1 MALNNAASGEDTLTN
16 AKLSSLRAV
25 GSGFGYLIYELKAD
39 ADFYALAKGCRF
51 VWEAMQH
58 TPYLPQYLVRDGS
71 FCPNSRII
79 RAINNRLLCMAIFYF
94 IGNCLSTLITHIFYA
109 ALFSNL

>member
-1 MALNNAASGEDTLTN
+1 MYTNIDVTDLQSFVTVALNNAASGEDTLTN

-39 ADFYALAKGCRF
+39 ADIHALAKGCRF

-58 TPYLPQYLVRDGS
+58 TPNLPQYLVRDGNLIKS
-71 FCPNSRII
+71 LSDWF
-79 RAINNRLLCMAIFYF
+79 CMAISQ
-94 IGNCLSTLITHIFYA
+94 CTCV
-109 ALFSNL
+109 

>member
-1 MALNNAASGEDTLTN
+1 MELFFIDVTDLQSFVTVALNNAASGEDTLTN

-39 ADFYALAKGCRF
+39 ADFHALSKGCRF

-58 TPYLPQYLVRDGS
+58 TPYLPQYLVRDGL
-71 FCPNSRII
+71 FCPNSR
-79 RAINNRLLCMAIFYF
+79 ALNKSINSLLHCYAWPI
-94 IGNCLSTLITHIFYA
+94 LI
-109 ALFSNL
+109 L

>member
-1 MALNNAASGEDTLTN
+1 MALNNAAGGEDTLTN

-39 ADFYALAKGCRF
+39 ADFHALAKGCRF

-58 TPYLPQYLVRDGS
+58 TRHLPQYLVRDGS
-71 FCPNSRII
+71 FLEFYLKENQISKYGIKI
-79 RAINNRLLCMAIFYF
+79 EAVVLLRA
-94 IGNCLSTLITHIFYA
+94 H
-109 ALFSNL
+109 